1 MELARYQRF
10 YIIFILLTFFDFLKA
25 MNKKTLVGV
34 SYVSAWVI
42 IWGTVGSLIDFYFL
56 QNTYLPGSIGQF
68 STFIITG
75 LISSVI
81 AIYMFQT
88 INNKFI
94 S

>member
-1 MELARYQRF
+1 M
-10 YIIFILLTFFDFLKA
+10 T
-25 MNKKTLVGV
+25 KKTLIGV

-42 IWGTVGSLIDFYFL
+42 IWGTIGSLVDFYFL

-68 STFIITG
+68 ATFIITAF
-75 LISSVI
+75 LSSI
-81 AIYMFQT
+81 IPIYIFPT

>member
-1 MELARYQRF
+1 
-10 YIIFILLTFFDFLKA
+10 
-25 MNKKTLVGV
+25 MNKKTVIGV

-42 IWGTVGSLIDFYFL
+42 IWGTIGSLIDFYFL

-68 STFIITG
+68 ATFIITAF
-75 LISSVI
+75 LSSII
-81 AIYMFQT
+81 AIYIFPT

>member
-1 MELARYQRF
+1 
-10 YIIFILLTFFDFLKA
+10 
-25 MNKKTLVGV
+25 MNKKTLVGI

-42 IWGTVGSLIDFYFL
+42 IWGTIGSLIDFYFL

-68 STFIITG
+68 ATFIITA
-75 LISSVI
+75 LLSSII
-81 AIYMFQT
+81 AIYFFPT

>member
-1 MELARYQRF
+1 
-10 YIIFILLTFFDFLKA
+10 

-34 SYVSAWVI
+34 SYVSSWII
-42 IWGTVGSLIDFYFL
+42 IWGTIGSLIDFYFL

-68 STFIITG
+68 STFIVTAIV
-75 LISSVI
+75 SSVVAVYI
-81 AIYMFQT
+81 FPT

>member
-1 MELARYQRF
+1 
-10 YIIFILLTFFDFLKA
+10 
-25 MNKKTLVGV
+25 MNKKTLIGV

-42 IWGTVGSLIDFYFL
+42 IWGSIGSLIDFYFL

-68 STFIITG
+68 ATFIITAF
-75 LISSVI
+75 LSSII
-81 AIYMFQT
+81 AIYIFPT

>member
-1 MELARYQRF
+1 
-10 YIIFILLTFFDFLKA
+10 

-34 SYVSAWVI
+34 SYVSTWII
-42 IWGTVGSLIDFYFL
+42 IWGTIGSLIDFYFL

-68 STFIITG
+68 STFIITAF
-75 LISSVI
+75 ISSVV
-81 AIYMFQT
+81 AIYIFPT

>member
-1 MELARYQRF
+1 
-10 YIIFILLTFFDFLKA
+10 

-42 IWGTVGSLIDFYFL
+42 IWGTFGSIIDFYFL
-56 QNTYLPGSIGQF
+56 QNTYLPGSLGQF
-68 STFIITG
+68 LTFIITAA
-75 LISSVI
+75 ISSI
-81 AIYMFQT
+81 AAIYMFPT

>member
-1 MELARYQRF
+1 
-10 YIIFILLTFFDFLKA
+10 
-25 MNKKTLVGV
+25 MNKKTLIGV

-42 IWGTVGSLIDFYFL
+42 VWGTIGSLIDFYFL
-56 QNTYLPGSIGQF
+56 QHTYVPGSIGQF

-75 LISSVI
+75 LISSIV
-81 AIYMFQT
+81 AIYMFSA